1 MSKQDI
7 RNQLADDLVAFAQ
20 LGGTITLLKSKK
32 VRAKNT
38 AACRHRRGVASKS
51 EGFYGEE
58 PTPVHSWC
66 QWSGDRLLNVAYK
79 TGRGG
84 LSRGLSV

>member
-1 MSKQDI
+1 MNKQEV
-7 RNQLADDLVAFAQ
+7 RNQVANDLAAFAQ
-20 LGGTITLLKSKK
+20 LGGTVTLLKTKK
-32 VRAKNT
+32 VRPKNT
-38 AACRHRRGVASKS
+38 AACRHRRGVASKA
-51 EGFYGEE
+51 EGFRGAE

-84 LSRGLSV
+84 LSRGVSI